1 MIGRGVLVKNFTS
14 PDILKNCMRV
24 TVGTEEENRE
34 FIETL
39 KIVMQGE

>member
-1 MIGRGVLVKNFTS
+1 VLVKSFTS

-24 TVGTEEENRE
+24 TVGTKEENSE

-39 KIVMQGE
+39 KVVVHGE

>member
-1 MIGRGVLVKNFTS
+1 
-14 PDILKNCMRV
+14 MRV

-39 KIVMQGE
+39 KVVVHGA

>member
-1 MIGRGVLVKNFTS
+1 
-14 PDILKNCMRV
+14 MRV

-39 KIVMQGE
+39 KVVVHGE